1 MHRRRFV
8 TTMAAA
14 LPPLLGR
21 RAAIP
26 FPPAAQAGLRV
37 NAERVN
43 RRLAELTRFGG
54 TPAGGTSR
62 LAYSDADIAGREWAM
77 GLMREAGLEVRV
89 DAAGNIL
96 GRRAGSDPRRPPI
109 LYGSHIDS
117 VPDGGNYDGDV
128 GSMGAIEVAQTLA
141 DRRVTT
147 THPLELVIF
156 QNEEGGLIGSR
167 GMIGELT
174 ESELALTARSG
185 FTIREGI
192 HRIGGDAD
200 RLAEARRRPGD
211 LACYLELHIE
221 QGATLDEAGIQIGV
235 VEGIVGIRWY
245 EVVFEG
251 FANHAGTTPMDRRQ
265 DALMAAAQLVL
276 AVNRTVTGRPG
287 RQVGTVGRIA
297 AEPGAPNVIPG
308 RVVMSVEVRD
318 LSAEVI
324 EQLSREILAEAERLA
339 RVTNTR
345 VSHRLLNENVPA
357 PTDPRLR
364 RVIAAAATS
373 LGLTHRNLPSGA
385 GHDAQDLARITPA
398 GMIFVPSVRGISHSP
413 RELTRPADV
422 ANGANVLLHTILAV
436 DRQGLG

>member
-1 MHRRRFV
+1 MLRRDFLASL
-8 TTMAAA
+8 AAA
-14 LPPLLGR
+14 GVAAPPLLGGR
-21 RAAIP
+21 
-26 FPPAAQAGLRV
+26 PAHQAGLRV
-37 NAERVN
+37 TGERVN
-43 RRLAELTRFGG
+43 RRLAELSRFGRTAG
-54 TPAGGTSR
+54 GGTSR

-77 GLMREAGLEVRV
+77 GLMREASLEVRV

-96 GRRAGSDPRRPPI
+96 GRRAGRDARRPPI
-109 LYGSHIDS
+109 VFGSHIDS
-117 VPDGGNYDGDV
+117 VPEGGNYDGDV

-141 DRRVTT
+141 DRRVSTN
-147 THPLELVIF
+147 HPLEVVIF

-174 ESELALTARSG
+174 ETELALTARSG

-192 HRIGGDAD
+192 RRIGGDPD
-200 RLAEARRRPGD
+200 RLAEARRRAGD

-265 DALMAAAQLVL
+265 DALLAAAQLVL
-276 AVNRTVTGRPG
+276 AVNRLVTSRPG

-318 LSAEVI
+318 LSLDVI
-324 EQLSREILAEAERLA
+324 EQLSREVLAEAERLA
-339 RVTNTR
+339 RATGTR
-345 VSHRLLNENVPA
+345 VSHRVLNENIPA

-373 LGLTHRNLPSGA
+373 LGLTSRMLPSGA
-385 GHDAQDLARITPA
+385 GHDAQDLARIAPA

-413 RELTRPADV
+413 QELTRPDDV
-422 ANGANVLLHTILAV
+422 TNGANVLLHTILAV
-436 DRQGLG
+436 DQEGLG